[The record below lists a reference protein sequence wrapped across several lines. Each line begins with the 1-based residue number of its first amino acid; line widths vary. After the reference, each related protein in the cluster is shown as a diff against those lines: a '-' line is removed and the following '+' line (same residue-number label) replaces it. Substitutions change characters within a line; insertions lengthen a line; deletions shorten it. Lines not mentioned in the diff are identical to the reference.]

1 VKNLEMK
8 DYLFRPS
15 DGGAEEEE
23 REKALRN
30 CPTPWQVEHDES
42 CCDLPKLQEIVR
54 KFGTRQMLRDM
65 ELAIKENS
73 TNDSS
78 TSIKDA
84 TDIQV
89 LTLSYVLLYFLS
101 II

>member
-1 VKNLEMK
+1 MK

-15 DGGAEEEE
+15 DGGVEEEE

-42 CCDLPKLQEIVR
+42 FYDLPKLQEIVR

-78 TSIKDA
+78 TCIKDA